1 MKRAGRIIGALLAG
15 ILGFLIAAAPAWAAL
30 DRTAAKDYS
39 NRYSCN
45 SVQCRNGAYKDFG
58 DSDCTNFVSQT
69 MKAGGIVQYDAFWP
83 WQREWY
89 YSSSTNYSGSWVGVS
104 KFVDFMLGERGATYV
119 SPSSM
124 SARYT
129 PASIG
134 DVYMYDWGRGAGWSH
149 LSTSPGFGTFPSYYD
164 STYAKNYNTV
174 TGGTGDYLNQHSRD
188 RYHAPWNWGYWAER
202 DSTTRAR
209 MKTLVA
215 GIP

>member
-30 DRTAAKDYS
+30 DRTAAKVYS

-69 MKAGGIVQYDAFWP
+69 MKAGGIVQYVAFWP

-104 KFVDFMLGERGATYV
+104 KFIHRGCVHVRLGKRSRLV
-119 SPSSM
+119 PSF
-124 SARYT
+124 
-129 PASIG
+129 
-134 DVYMYDWGRGAGWSH
+134 D
-149 LSTSPGFGTFPSYYD
+149 LSGFWNFPE
-164 STYAKNYNTV
+164 
-174 TGGTGDYLNQHSRD
+174 L
-188 RYHAPWNWGYWAER
+188 
-202 DSTTRAR
+202 
-209 MKTLVA
+209 L
-215 GIP
+215 